1 MSPQSSIPSQTWE
14 ERTQREVPEQE
25 YVWGPQI
32 DEGLVGVVMSMVISK
47 GRYKEGE
54 DMIQS

>member
-25 YVWGPQI
+25 YVWGPQTEELAKV
-32 DEGLVGVVMSMVISK
+32 EGLVEVVMSMIISK
-47 GRYKEGE
+47 GR
-54 DMIQS
+54 